1 MLRALKEHWPEYFCE
16 AAELGLFMISAS
28 LFTMLLWHP
37 SSPVLNLI
45 PNPFVRRMLT
55 GMAMGGTAIALIFS
69 PLGKRSG
76 AHFNPAVT
84 LTFWRLGKV
93 KNWDAFFYVI
103 AQFIG
108 GISGVLVVALVA
120 RMALSHRAVNYVATL
135 PGSHG
140 MMAAFV
146 AELVIAFILMTVVLT
161 VSNTP
166 HLARY
171 TGIFAGCLVAIY
183 ITFEGPLSG
192 MSMNPARTF
201 APAFVGHL
209 WTAQWRSIRRSHF
222 RKSRTSKFWANSTN
236 TWRAFLA
243 RASALCAC
251 SLETNMSILLSIS
264 RRAADRFRW
273 TRAATIF
280 GFNTSRSLC
289 ATWTRRLR
297 KFARSE
303 CSSSRL
309 LRRRCRLRFRLRPA
323 LRRSTFAIRTNTI
336 SSSFIFRRVKAIH
349 VGSKK
354 RTSYSSALII
364 RHSGFPTRTPA

>member
-1 MLRALKEHWPEYFCE
+1 MVRAFREHWPEYFCE
-16 AAELGLFMISAS
+16 AAELGLFMISAA

-45 PNPFVRRMLT
+45 PDPFVRRMLM
-55 GMAMGGTAIALIFS
+55 GMAMGGTAIALVFS

-84 LTFWRLGKV
+84 LAFWRLGKV

-108 GISGVLVVALVA
+108 GISGVFVVALLA

-135 PGSHG
+135 PGPHG
-140 MMAAFV
+140 MMIAFV
-146 AELVIAFILMTVVLT
+146 AELVIAFILMTVVLN

-171 TGIFAGCLVAIY
+171 TGIFAGCLVATY

-209 WTAQWRSIRRSHF
+209 WTGLWIYFTAPVLAMQLAALVYL
-222 RKSRTSKFWANSTN
+222 RTNRYCTVSGS
-236 TWRAFLA
+236 A
-243 RASALCAC
+243 RPAD
-251 SLETNMSILLSIS
+251 S
-264 RRAADRFRW
+264 RRFAEQ
-273 TRAATIF
+273 
-280 GFNTSRSLC
+280 RSLVS
-289 ATWTRRLR
+289 THRHRG
-297 KFARSE
+297 AR
-303 CSSSRL
+303 
-309 LRRRCRLRFRLRPA
+309 
-323 LRRSTFAIRTNTI
+323 
-336 SSSFIFRRVKAIH
+336 H
-349 VGSKK
+349 GSG
-354 RTSYSSALII
+354 I
-364 RHSGFPTRTPA
+364 